1 MNLGEKLKIGPREE
15 KGGGKLLKKVEF
27 DFVSGLC
34 CIKRSETV
42 EKRVKITKR
51 VRSKW

>member
-1 MNLGEKLKIGPREE
+1 MNLGEKQKIGPREE

-27 DFVSGLC
+27 DFVSGVIVLHKK
-34 CIKRSETV
+34 IR
-42 EKRVKITKR
+42 EKRVKSTKR